1 MTAPE
6 RSIAVLTSGGDA
18 PGMNTAVRAI
28 AKVGAAAG
36 VHVLGVLAGYD
47 GLIDGKL
54 LPLTQRLPGATSLSV
69 TEECDRAAAGGGTFL
84 GSARSARFRT
94 AEGRKEGAA
103 QLAQMEGL
111 IVLGGDGSLTGAHLL
126 ATEHG
131 VRVMGIP
138 ASIDN
143 DIGYSG
149 MSLGVDTALN
159 TIVDACDKISDTA
172 ISHQRAFVVE
182 VMGRSS
188 GYLAMAAGISAGADG
203 VLLPEQGKTPEQIVS
218 AVADVIERAVSR
230 GKRRV
235 LLVKAEGVPV
245 PCTRLVRE
253 VEELLSSR
261 RMNGI
266 EVRGTV
272 LGHLVRGGRP
282 SHQDR
287 MIAARLG
294 RAAVE
299 ALLGGVTDKMCAWQP
314 THPTGQTTQD
324 PAVALFPILDV
335 LNESRALLDGTSP
348 VTQWRLK
355 MMHELDDVLGL

>member
-1 MTAPE
+1 M
-6 RSIAVLTSGGDA
+6 S
-18 PGMNTAVRAI
+18 TAVRAI
-28 AKVGAAAG
+28 AKLGAAAG
-36 VHVLGVLAGYD
+36 LTVWGIENGYD
-47 GLIDGKL
+47 GLLDGRVTA
-54 LPLTQRLPGATSLSV
+54 LTQQVPGTEGLSV
-69 TEECDRAAAGGGTFL
+69 TEACDRAAAGGGTFL

-94 AEGRKEGAA
+94 PQGRAEGAERLRKLGS
-103 QLAQMEGL
+103 LGL

-126 ATEHG
+126 SQEHG
-131 VRVMGIP
+131 TPVMGIP

-143 DIGYSG
+143 DIGFSG

-182 VMGRSS
+182 VMGRNS

-203 VLLPEQGKTPEQIVS
+203 VLLPERDRDQEHLVKD
-218 AVADVIERAVSR
+218 VADIIERAVAR

-235 LLVKAEGVPV
+235 LLLKAEGVAV
-245 PCTRLVRE
+245 PCTKLVRE

-261 RMNGI
+261 RVNGL
-266 EVRGTV
+266 EVRATV

-299 ALLGGVTDKMCAWQP
+299 ALLGGHTDKMCAWQP
-314 THPTGQTTQD
+314 THPTGLATND
-324 PAVALFPILDV
+324 PAVALFPIEDV
-335 LNESRALLDGTSP
+335 LKESRALLDGTSD
-348 VTQWRLK
+348 VVRWRLA
-355 MMHELDDVLGL
+355 MMHELDHVLGL